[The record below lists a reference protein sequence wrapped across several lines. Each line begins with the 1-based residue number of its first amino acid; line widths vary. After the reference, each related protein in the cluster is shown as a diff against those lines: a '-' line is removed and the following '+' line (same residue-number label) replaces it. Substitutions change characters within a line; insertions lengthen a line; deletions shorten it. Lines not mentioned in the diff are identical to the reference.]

1 MCENQIQAKADFVTD
16 FSIWKTAG
24 SETVQMSHIQRQDS
38 EGLET
43 RATLYLSSQAGVTM
57 SAKTSVRLISNDYFL
72 KGFLIKKFLHSLKLG
87 LNKKKSIFQFFCR
100 FSKYVQ

>member
-24 SETVQMSHIQRQDS
+24 SETVKMSHIQRQDS

-43 RATLYLSSQAGVTM
+43 G
-57 SAKTSVRLISNDYFL
+57 
-72 KGFLIKKFLHSLKLG
+72 LHY
-87 LNKKKSIFQFFCR
+87 I
-100 FSKYVQ
+100 